1 SCRAYILEEYGQ
13 RYLPEQPQVYSS
25 KEGAQEA
32 HEAIRPSNVSVMPNH
47 LSGMER
53 DAERLYALIWQQFV
67 ACQMTP
73 AEYTSTTVVVNA
85 GDYELRTRGRVVRF
99 DGFTKVLPQLAKKDE
114 DVVLPDM
121 KVGQVLPLIKLNPA
135 QHFTKP
141 PARYSEASLVKELE
155 KRGIGRP
162 STYAAIISTIQDRG
176 YVTVHNR
183 RFYAEKMG
191 DIVTERLDESF
202 ANLMDYSFTATMEEH
217 LDDVA
222 QGEREWKNLLDEFYG
237 DFKKKLEAAGSSEEG
252 KGMRANQPTPTDIPC
267 VECGRPMM

>member
-1 SCRAYILEEYGQ
+1 VLRVARKRIGTVSFFFSSRRRHTRFSRDWSSDVCSSDLGYITYMRTDSTNLSQDAVESCRAYILEEYGQ

-155 KRGIGRP
+155 KRGI
-162 STYAAIISTIQDRG
+162 
-176 YVTVHNR
+176 
-183 RFYAEKMG
+183 
-191 DIVTERLDESF
+191 
-202 ANLMDYSFTATMEEH
+202 
-217 LDDVA
+217 
-222 QGEREWKNLLDEFYG
+222 
-237 DFKKKLEAAGSSEEG
+237 
-252 KGMRANQPTPTDIPC
+252 
-267 VECGRPMM
+267 